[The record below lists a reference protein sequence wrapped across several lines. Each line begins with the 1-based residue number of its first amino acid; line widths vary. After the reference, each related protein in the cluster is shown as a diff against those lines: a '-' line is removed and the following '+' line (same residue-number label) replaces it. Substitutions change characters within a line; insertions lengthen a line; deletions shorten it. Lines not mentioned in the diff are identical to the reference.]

1 MKPIIFMYNVL
12 LMEGRWNVWSPW
24 YLMLKDNLRKVECKF
39 CDNVISYCK
48 DRMFFHLVFD
58 KMEMGKLEL

>member
-1 MKPIIFMYNVL
+1 

>member
-1 MKPIIFMYNVL
+1 MYNVL

-24 YLMLKDNLRKVECKF
+24 CLMLKDKPGKVECKF
-39 CDNVISYCK
+39 YDNFILYYK